1 MVTCLNKKVGN
12 EMKYCIRLAADKDQ
26 QVLLKLMKEHALYEG
41 HELEFSSR
49 HQKLSSLEALPVTI
63 FVVESNSNLIGY
75 MSVIKQFSTW
85 DLDWYLYLDCLY
97 LTEVTR
103 GQGIGYKLMQKL
115 KDFAKENLLQEIQW
129 QTPIDNLPA
138 IGFYQ
143 KLKIK
148 KNNDFSGRFSWQEVA
163 QK

>member
-26 QVLLKLMKEHALYEG
+26 QVLLQLMKEHALYEG

-85 DLDWYLYLDCLY
+85 DLEWYLYLDCLY
-97 LTEVTR
+97 
-103 GQGIGYKLMQKL
+103 
-115 KDFAKENLLQEIQW
+115 
-129 QTPIDNLPA
+129 
-138 IGFYQ
+138 
-143 KLKIK
+143 
-148 KNNDFSGRFSWQEVA
+148 
-163 QK
+163 